1 MTAIVILWKIRVIF
15 ACHQNHCEVP
25 VPTKVKSLLIII
37 TFILIIVLPV
47 CYGLLR
53 EHSLQ
58 QKAATAQRQGA
69 PAKK

>member
-1 MTAIVILWKIRVIF
+1 
-15 ACHQNHCEVP
+15 VP

-69 PAKK
+69 QAKK